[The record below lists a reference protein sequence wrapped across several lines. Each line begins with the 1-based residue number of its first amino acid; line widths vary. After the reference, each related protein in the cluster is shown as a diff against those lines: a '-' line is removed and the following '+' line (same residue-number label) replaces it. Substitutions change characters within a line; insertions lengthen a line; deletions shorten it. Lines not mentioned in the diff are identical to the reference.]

1 MAKTK
6 AADAPKKKKKSAAAK
21 GASLKAAT
29 KGGKNKGKSKS
40 DGKGFETL
48 MKLADHPLVA
58 DLLAVGAMAAVAA
71 IAEQGFVQE
80 LSHRRCAWE
89 AVRHVLRPSD
99 QHRHHPRR
107 ADHAALSLLGR
118 LPGEETG
125 RRRPDG
131 SGNRRDGPCR
141 RARSRPPPTRSRA
154 SRGPWP

>member
-71 IAEQGFVQE
+71 IAEQGF
-80 LSHRRCAWE
+80 SGKSKGKTSGSSK
-89 AVRHVLRPSD
+89 AVKD
-99 QHRHHPRR
+99 
-107 ADHAALSLLGR
+107 AGKAAAAAIGKR
-118 LPGEETG
+118 LITEFEEVKK
-125 RRRPDG
+125 
-131 SGNRRDGPCR
+131 
-141 RARSRPPPTRSRA
+141 A
-154 SRGPWP
+154 SSTAKS

>member
-40 DGKGFETL
+40 DGKGFETQ

-71 IAEQGFVQE
+71 IAEQGF
-80 LSHRRCAWE
+80 SGKSKGKTSGSSK
-89 AVRHVLRPSD
+89 AVKD
-99 QHRHHPRR
+99 
-107 ADHAALSLLGR
+107 AGKAAAAAIGKR
-118 LPGEETG
+118 LITEFEEVKK
-125 RRRPDG
+125 
-131 SGNRRDGPCR
+131 
-141 RARSRPPPTRSRA
+141 A
-154 SRGPWP
+154 STTAKS

>member
-29 KGGKNKGKSKS
+29 KGGKIKGKSKS

-71 IAEQGFVQE
+71 IAEQGF
-80 LSHRRCAWE
+80 SGK
-89 AVRHVLRPSD
+89 SKGKT
-99 QHRHHPRR
+99 
-107 ADHAALSLLGR
+107 S
-118 LPGEETG
+118 
-125 RRRPDG
+125 G
-131 SGNRRDGPCR
+131 S
-141 RARSRPPPTRSRA
+141 SRA
-154 SRGPWP
+154 VKDAGKAAAAAIGKRLITEFEEVKKGSTTAKS

>member
-21 GASLKAAT
+21 GVSLKGAT

-71 IAEQGFVQE
+71 IAEQGF
-80 LSHRRCAWE
+80 SGK
-89 AVRHVLRPSD
+89 SKGKT
-99 QHRHHPRR
+99 
-107 ADHAALSLLGR
+107 S
-118 LPGEETG
+118 
-125 RRRPDG
+125 G
-131 SGNRRDGPCR
+131 S
-141 RARSRPPPTRSRA
+141 SRA
-154 SRGPWP
+154 VKDAGKAAAAAIGKRLITEFEEVKKGSTTAKL